1 MCKKHSTSLFISCLL
16 LAACGGSDQ
25 QPASHPTT
33 GTALQILTGIGLQP
47 LQNSQSPGNDPVDN
61 SQSGNTSNLD
71 QRLAVLVQQH
81 GLTGNPATGLNLPSV
96 NDPITQLGMKLFY
109 SKSLGGEK
117 DSACVTC
124 HHPSL
129 GGADQLSLG
138 IGVEAVEPDLLGPGR
153 RHISGKFT
161 VPRNAPTTFNSA
173 LYRKSLFWDSRVSQ
187 LDGGIRTPE
196 SSWAVPDQTAGDSLL
211 EAQARFPITSAE
223 EMRTHRFEADGTNSH
238 VREHLAARIGGYDGG
253 YNAQAELATNNWLPE
268 FQRAFGSSQTAENLI
283 SYDNIAVALASYEA
297 SQLFIDNPWNRYVA
311 GDQGAITVQAKQ
323 GALLFF
329 TDKNNG
335 GGHCSSCHSGDLFSD
350 EQNHLVAFPQTG
362 PGKGDGVSGDDDF
375 GLERETGNRG
385 DRYRFRTPSLL
396 NISMTAPYGH
406 TGAYQT
412 LEQVISHYSEIED
425 VLTFFDDS
433 NWCKTIVTDSSAP
446 CSSRFANAR
455 TNTSNALEEIGNQTI
470 GEENIENINL
480 NADQIAQIAAFL
492 ETLTDPCTRSRECLA
507 PWIADPAADPDGHQ
521 LNGTDQFGNRL

>member
-1 MCKKHSTSLFISCLL
+1 MCKLQSSSLFISCLL
-16 LAACGGSDQ
+16 LVACGGSDQ
-25 QPASHPTT
+25 PTSSQSGT

-47 LQNSQSPGNDPVDN
+47 QQSSQSLSNDPVN
-61 SQSGNTSNLD
+61 ANLSGTTSELD
-71 QRLAVLVQQH
+71 QRLTALVQQE
-81 GLTGNPATGLNLPSV
+81 GLTGNPAVGLNPPSI
-96 NDPITQLGMKLFY
+96 NDPVAQLGMKLFY
-109 SKSLGGEK
+109 SKSLGGEI
-117 DSACVTC
+117 DSACVSC

-138 IGVEAVEPDLLGPGR
+138 VGVEAVDPALLGPGR
-153 RHISGKFT
+153 RHISGTFT

-196 SSWAVPDQTAGDSLL
+196 STWAVPDQKAGNSLL

-223 EMRTHRFEADGTNSH
+223 EMRTHRFESDGTNDH
-238 VREHLAARIGGYDGG
+238 VRDHLAARIGGYDGG
-253 YNAQAELATNNWLPE
+253 YNAQAELASNNWLTE
-268 FQRAFGSSQTAENLI
+268 FQSAFGSSQTAQNLI
-283 SYDNIAVALASYEA
+283 TYDNIAVALASYEA
-297 SQLFIDNPWNRYVA
+297 SQLFINSPWNRYVA
-311 GDQGAITVQAKQ
+311 GDHTAITIQAKQ

-329 TDKNNG
+329 TEKNSG

-350 EQNHLVAFPQTG
+350 EQHQLVAFPQTG
-362 PGKGDGVSGDDDF
+362 PGKGDGLTGDDDF
-375 GLERETGNRG
+375 GLERESGNRG

-412 LEQVISHYSEIED
+412 LEQAISHYSEIED
-425 VLTFFDDS
+425 VLTFFDDL
-433 NWCKTIVTDSSAP
+433 NWCQPISTDNTTP
-446 CSSRFANAR
+446 CSSQFPNAR
-455 TNTSNALEEIGNQTI
+455 SNTNNALSETANQPI
-470 GEENIENINL
+470 GEENIKGINL

-521 LNGTDQFGNRL
+521 LNGIDQLGNAL